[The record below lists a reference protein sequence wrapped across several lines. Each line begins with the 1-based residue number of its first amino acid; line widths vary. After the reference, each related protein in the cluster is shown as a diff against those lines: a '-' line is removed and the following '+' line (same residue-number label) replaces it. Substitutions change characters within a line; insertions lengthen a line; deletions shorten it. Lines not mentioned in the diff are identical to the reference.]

1 MKKSRHSYTEN
12 AKRAALAVIAGLTLA
27 TAATA
32 QVPEVISYQG
42 RISSSGTNF
51 TGQGLFKF
59 ALVEKN
65 QGEPEEYSW
74 MNSKPLEGQSDPADP
89 VTISVEDGLFMVG
102 LGDQGLAN
110 METLQEGN
118 LDQPNLHLRIW
129 FDDGVNGFAQLTPD
143 QPLTSVA
150 YAMHAEV
157 AAQVKN
163 GAVSANQ
170 IAPGSINNSHLSSS
184 FSVNANVADGSI
196 TTEKLANSA
205 VTSLKLAPNAV
216 TSSHIAGDTITSADV
231 ANDLDLL
238 DLDLGGGGGSG
249 KLQLWTPGI
258 ANPNSPTMPP
268 PSLRGELQCD
278 GAGAELTLTKTNG
291 DPLAEVSS
299 KGSGGSVTLNGNF
312 GGRTIVGHQ
321 AITFSQTDNQ
331 VGASLNGADN
341 GGALYLYNAAGGNR
355 LFLYGGPNSGSIH
368 LRNNAGLMNFYAR
381 SWEGEEG
388 VVSLYNKNGGETMYL
403 WGRNTGDTNAGQI
416 GLKNGSGV
424 ETITLDAD
432 KNGEGRI
439 TTQVLVITG
448 GSDLSEQFEIAKE
461 TVDPEPGMLVCIDPE
476 NPGHLAVSSKAYD
489 YTAAGVISGAGGVKP
504 GMVMGQAGTIADGEY
519 PVALTGRVYCN
530 VDAGYGSIE
539 PGDMITTSDTPGHG
553 MKVSDHTQAQ
563 GAIVGKAMTALE
575 SGTGQVL
582 VLVSLQ

>member
-1 MKKSRHSYTEN
+1 
-12 AKRAALAVIAGLTLA
+12 
-27 TAATA
+27 
-32 QVPEVISYQG
+32 
-42 RISSSGTNF
+42 
-51 TGQGLFKF
+51 
-59 ALVEKN
+59 
-65 QGEPEEYSW
+65 
-74 MNSKPLEGQSDPADP
+74 
-89 VTISVEDGLFMVG
+89 MVG
-102 LGDQGLAN
+102 LGDQSLAD
-110 METLQEGN
+110 MEALQEGN
-118 LDQPNLHLRIW
+118 LVHPNLHLRIW
-129 FDDGVNGFAQLTPD
+129 FDDGVNGVEQLTPD

-184 FSVNANVADGSI
+184 FNVAVADGSI
-196 TTEKLANSA
+196 TTAKLADNA

-216 TSSHIAGDTITSADV
+216 TSSHIASDTITSADV

-238 DLDLGGGGGSG
+238 DLDLGGGGGFG
-249 KLQLWTPGI
+249 KLQLWVPGI
-258 ANPNSPTMPP
+258 SNPNSPSAPTPM
-268 PSLRGELQCD
+268 LRGQFD
-278 GAGAELTLTKTNG
+278 SDSSGAELKLTKTNG
-291 DPLAEVSS
+291 DPLAQVSS
-299 KGSGGSVTLNGNF
+299 KTGEGSVSLLGHI
-312 GGRTIVGHQ
+312 GGRTD
-321 AITFSQTDNQ
+321 ITPGELALAQPDNDAG
-331 VGASLNGADN
+331 VNLGATSN
-341 GGALYLYNAAGGNR
+341 GGYLHLRNSSGVNR
-355 LFLYGGPNSGSIH
+355 LTLYGGTSGLASGSIY
-368 LRNNAGLMNFYAR
+368 LRNNAGFLNLAAR
-381 SWEGEEG
+381 SWDGEEG
-388 VVSLYNKNGGETMYL
+388 VVSMYNKNGGETIYF

-416 GLKNGSGV
+416 GLKNGNGA

-448 GSDLSEQFEIAKE
+448 GSDLSEQFEIDKE
-461 TVDPEPGMLVCIDPE
+461 TVEPEPGMLVCIDPE
-476 NPGHLAVSSKAYD
+476 NPGHLAVSTKAYD

-530 VDAGYGSIE
+530 VDAGYGSIQ